1 MVAQATTPVVVDG
14 ALTDAAWTAAI
25 ATEGFVQSEP
35 FTGQPAT
42 ERTTVRMLCDG
53 AALFIGAMCHDSD
66 AASLVAKDLRKDF
79 ALTGQDTFEVVID
92 SFGDKRNGFLFATTP
107 AGARADQQIT
117 NEGRD
122 INASWDGVWTV
133 RTQRTAEGWTV
144 EMAIPLTALRFEPG
158 GEWGINFSRR
168 IRCKNEIDYW
178 SPVPRSFSLARVS
191 LAGQLLGLS
200 DARPGRNL
208 QIKPY
213 VLAGAV
219 RALGDSA
226 YNSTSHIGLDV
237 KYAVTPALTLDVTVR
252 PDFAQAE
259 ADEQQVNLTQ
269 FSQFFPEKRSFFL
282 ENAGLFYVGDAARN
296 RMNPTPTPDEDL
308 LLFFSRRIGLSPSGS
323 AVPILAGARL
333 TGRAGGFAIGAL
345 TVQTESAPASPATNY
360 SVLRL
365 RRNLFGA
372 SDVGVIVMSR
382 QNTADTAD
390 YNRVFGADANIR
402 LYRILDWSSYV
413 MRSVTPGVQDDQYAA
428 RTSLNWEGPFFH
440 GKAGLLVIGR
450 GFRDDLAYYRRTGVR
465 KYLVDTGL
473 RPRPAWLN
481 RVGLRE
487 LHPHVAWN
495 WYTDSSNR
503 AIARTLHSGMTF
515 LRKSGAYVELSHNA
529 QMQALMQPLQFPTA
543 TVALAPGDYSW
554 AEWRLLTQSDA
565 SRTFSGTATINWG
578 RLWNGTQRSVATATV
593 QPSAQWRMTVGL
605 QRTSGKLLL
614 PGQCIV
620 SSLVTMRTNY
630 SFTTNMFLD
639 ALVQYNRDRRQ
650 INTNIRFNFIHR
662 PLSDLYV
669 VYNEQRFTTDGARG
683 GTRRDCEVQSD
694 VSVLS
699 LTARDTFIRN
709 RLEALAKSSSRRS
722 RSNWARSKPHAGSTT
737 VGVRRSRTSAR
748 DARHGLKP
756 VPSGRFP
763 LRRIGNRS

>member
-1 MVAQATTPVVVDG
+1 MIRAWAVMLCVFSISATVASQTPVPVPPAARREIVVAPATTPVVLDG
-14 ALTDAAWTAAI
+14 ALTDAAWTAAVP
-25 ATEGFVQSEP
+25 TGGFVQSEP
-35 FTGQPAT
+35 HTGQPAT
-42 ERTTVRMLCDG
+42 ERTTVRMLFDG
-53 AALFIGAMCHDSD
+53 ATLFIGAMCDDSD
-66 AASLVAKDLRKDF
+66 AAGLVVNDLRKDF

-92 SFGDKRNGFLFATTP
+92 SFGDKRNGFLFATNP

-122 INASWDGVWTV
+122 VNASWDGVWTV

-168 IRCKNEIDYW
+168 IRRKNEIDYW

-226 YNSTSHIGLDV
+226 YDSTSNIGLDV

-296 RMNPTPTPDEDL
+296 RINPTPTPDEDL

-323 AVPILAGARL
+323 PVPIVAGARL

-450 GFRDDLAYYRRTGVR
+450 GFSDDLAYYRRTGVR

-481 RVGLRE
+481 RFGLRE

-495 WYTDSSNR
+495 WYTDPSNR
-503 AIARTLHSGMTF
+503 AIGRTLHSGMTF

-554 AEWRLLTQSDA
+554 TEWRLLTQSDA
-565 SRTFSGTATINWG
+565 SRTISGTATINWG
-578 RLWNGTQRSVATATV
+578 GLWNGTQRSLSATATV

-614 PGQCIV
+614 PGQSFV
-620 SSLVTMRTNY
+620 SSIVTMRTNY

-639 ALVQYNRDRRQ
+639 TLVQYNRDRRQ
-650 INTNIRFNFIHR
+650 VNTNIRFNFIHR

-669 VYNEQRFTTDGARG
+669 VYNEQRFTTDGTPPGRG
-683 GTRRDCEVQSD
+683 VIVKFSQM
-694 VSVLS
+694 
-699 LTARDTFIRN
+699 
-709 RLEALAKSSSRRS
+709 
-722 RSNWARSKPHAGSTT
+722 
-737 VGVRRSRTSAR
+737 
-748 DARHGLKP
+748 
-756 VPSGRFP
+756 FP
-763 LRRIGNRS
+763 F

>member
-1 MVAQATTPVVVDG
+1 MLCVFSISTTMASQAPVPVQPAARREIVVAQATTPVVVDG

-42 ERTTVRMLCDG
+42 ERTTVRMLFDG

-66 AASLVAKDLRKDF
+66 AASLVVKDLRKDF

-168 IRCKNEIDYW
+168 IRRKNEIDYW

-200 DARPGRNL
+200 DARTGRNL

-226 YNSTSHIGLDV
+226 YDSTSHIGLDV
-237 KYAVTPALTLDVTVR
+237 KYAVTPALTLDVTVA

-296 RMNPTPTPDEDL
+296 RMNPTPTHDEDL

-495 WYTDSSNR
+495 WYTDPSNR

-529 QMQALMQPLQFPTA
+529 QMQALMQPLQFPNA

-578 RLWNGTQRSVATATV
+578 RLWNGTQRSVSATATV

-614 PGQCIV
+614 PGQSFV
-620 SSLVTMRTNY
+620 SSIVTMRTNY

-669 VYNEQRFTTDGARG
+669 VYNEQRFTTDGAPPGRG
-683 GTRRDCEVQSD
+683 VIVKFSQM
-694 VSVLS
+694 
-699 LTARDTFIRN
+699 
-709 RLEALAKSSSRRS
+709 
-722 RSNWARSKPHAGSTT
+722 
-737 VGVRRSRTSAR
+737 
-748 DARHGLKP
+748 
-756 VPSGRFP
+756 FP
-763 LRRIGNRS
+763 F